1 MCYFLSRNLLISEV
15 LQIKEGARVML
26 IYNISRTLVN
36 GSTGFVT
43 GYSSKGYP
51 VVTFDDGTSLT
62 VEPITFAVT
71 DPTDPNRIVAQ
82 RTQVPLK
89 LAWAITTHKSQGMT
103 LP

>member
-1 MCYFLSRNLLISEV
+1 MNINLLIHEV

-51 VVTFDDGTSLT
+51 VCYLRRWYLFT
-62 VEPITFAVT
+62 VEPITLAVT
-71 DPTDPNRIVAQ
+71 DPTDPNRIVCAKDPS
-82 RTQVPLK
+82 T
-89 LAWAITTHKSQGMT
+89 S
-103 LP
+103 